1 MCVVHTKPER
11 TAASRQQ
18 QRRQQIAKAVADRIR
33 TMERV
38 DYQEF
43 REGDWVKV
51 AVPRMDRAA
60 LGSPMIS
67 MLIVQRNDRT
77 GMYRLANKRGILAK
91 MVDVQQMLKRAELRV
106 PDARE
111 VMEAYNSESLKKMS
125 LRALAKAECP
135 WGGQGRHNCNCRNG
149 CLPVA
154 KSKKNGCKCRVADMY
169 CSTSCVCNKVG
180 NCVNQPPRED

>member
-1 MCVVHTKPER
+1 MCVVHTKPDR

-18 QRRQQIAKAVADRIR
+18 ERRQQIAKAVADRIR

-43 REGDWVKV
+43 REDDWVKV

-106 PDARE
+106 PDACE
-111 VMEAYNSESLKKMS
+111 VMEAYNSQSLKKMS

-135 WGGQGRHNCNCRNG
+135 WGGQGRHNKQTIKQQIICWSNTCSCERA
-149 CLPVA
+149 CQT
-154 KSKKNGCKCRVADMY
+154 RVH
-169 CSTSCVCNKVG
+169 
-180 NCVNQPPRED
+180 VNARVKHAFT

>member
-1 MCVVHTKPER
+1 MVHTKPDR

-18 QRRQQIAKAVADRIR
+18 QRQQQIAKAVADRIR

-51 AVPRMDRAA
+51 MVPRMDRAA
-60 LGSPMIS
+60 LGCPMIS

-77 GMYRLANKRGILAK
+77 GMYRLANKIGILAK
-91 MVDVQQMLKRAELRV
+91 MVDVQQMWKRAE
-106 PDARE
+106 
-111 VMEAYNSESLKKMS
+111 LKKMS

-135 WGGQGRHNCNCRNG
+135 WGGQGRHNCKCKTG
-149 CLPVA
+149 CQPVA
-154 KSKKNGCKCRVADMY
+154 KNNKHGCKCRVADMY

-180 NCVNQPPRED
+180 NCVNQPP